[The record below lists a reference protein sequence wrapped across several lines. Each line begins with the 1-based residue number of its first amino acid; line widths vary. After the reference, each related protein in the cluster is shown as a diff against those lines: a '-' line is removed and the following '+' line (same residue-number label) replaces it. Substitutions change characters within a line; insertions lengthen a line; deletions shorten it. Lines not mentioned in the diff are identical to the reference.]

1 MITRDLLVV
10 WFIKNYNDLV
20 LEMMKADHTVDLKY
34 PNIWHAEGTVWT
46 HTMMVM
52 TWIEAQRDKLS
63 DEDYIVL
70 ITAAMLHDTGKPSC
84 LETMPASDT
93 KPIRNSF
100 KGHEG
105 KSTFF
110 AIGILKD
117 LRKEFPLNYTEEIIE
132 KIIKVVSLHGTHT
145 EENTELKE
153 LKLIFR
159 EADKRGA
166 VRSIDEGLFAQYEP
180 RKFSKKS
187 SERFNSILTILCGL
201 PNSGKS
207 TLREKML
214 EKNPNTTVLSRDD
227 LLETF
232 YIRKFNEKQTY
243 NVMYKTLHEDK
254 ELLKEFEAEFE
265 KLIQDTSKID
275 EDVIIDMTMLSLS
288 SRRKMISKFPNHK
301 KVCKVVMT
309 DNNTLFDRNIKRYQE
324 TKKFISTTVIE
335 NMMTSF
341 TYPVKEEGFERID
354 LIIS

>member
-1 MITRDLLVV
+1 MITRDSIVV

-20 LEMMKADHTVDLKY
+20 LEMMKADHTVDSMQ
-34 PNIWHAEGTVWT
+34 PNIWHAEGTVWS

-105 KSTFF
+105 RSSFLT
-110 AIGILKD
+110 IGILKD
-117 LRKEFPLNYTEEIIE
+117 LREEFPLTYTEEIME
-132 KIIKVVSLHGTHT
+132 KIIKVVSLHGTHI
-145 EENTELKE
+145 EEDTELKE

-166 VRSIDEGLFAQYEP
+166 IRCTDEGLFAQYEA
-180 RKFSKKS
+180 RKFCKKS
-187 SERFNSILTILCGL
+187 PERFNSTLTILCGL

-214 EKNPNTTVLSRDD
+214 EKNPNTIVLSRDD

-232 YIRKFNEKQTY
+232 YVNKFDEVQTY

-254 ELLKEFEAEFE
+254 DLLKEFEAEFE
-265 KLIQDTSKID
+265 KLIQDTAKID

-309 DNNTLFDRNIKRYQE
+309 DNKTLFDRNIKRYQE
-324 TKKFISTTVIE
+324 TKKFISTVVIE

-341 TYPVKEEGFERID
+341 TYPVKEEGFSDIK